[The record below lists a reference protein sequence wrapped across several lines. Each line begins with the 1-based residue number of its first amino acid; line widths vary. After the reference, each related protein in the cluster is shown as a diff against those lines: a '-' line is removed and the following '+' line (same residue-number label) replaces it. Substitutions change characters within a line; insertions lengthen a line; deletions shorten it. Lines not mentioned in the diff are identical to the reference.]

1 MEGSSVGEIA
11 QEEASYSALMNDTPY
26 LQDHRPEEV
35 DMEEPEG
42 EVCSSEYTMEASQQ
56 DKSHHNM
63 EYGGERD
70 EDEGELKMEDSMP
83 TSEDNEDEEEERHD
97 EEEEE
102 RRRKE
107 EEEEIIRLEEERKM
121 KEEEERREREEE
133 ERRRLEEKESRRA
146 EKVMRRNKAATVI
159 QRHWRGKMARK
170 V

>member
-1 MEGSSVGEIA
+1 MGG
-11 QEEASYSALMNDTPY
+11 TPY

-35 DMEEPEG
+35 DMEEPEEEE

-56 DKSHHNM
+56 DKSHQNL

-70 EDEGELKMEDSMP
+70 EDEGELEREDSMP
-83 TSEDNEDEEEERHD
+83 TPEDNEEEEEKRHA

-107 EEEEIIRLEEERKM
+107 EEEEMIRLEEQRKI

-133 ERRRLEEKESRRA
+133 ERRRLEEKERRRA
-146 EKVMRRNKAATVI
+146 EKVMRRNKAATAI